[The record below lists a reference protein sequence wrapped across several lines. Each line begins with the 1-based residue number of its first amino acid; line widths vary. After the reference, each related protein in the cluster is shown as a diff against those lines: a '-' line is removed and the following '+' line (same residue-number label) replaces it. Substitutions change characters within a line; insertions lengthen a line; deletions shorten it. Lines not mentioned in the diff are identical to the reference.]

1 MSNTVETFIL
11 GSGGIPDW
19 VKSYMSNGV
28 IQKIENEDGVFY
40 RINSP
45 TGMKKASVGDV
56 VVRTRSGVN
65 LVPADKA
72 EKYKMVANV
81 PHIDVKVDE
90 AKDDEE

>member
-19 VKSYMSNGV
+19 VMSYMSNGV
-28 IQKIENEDGVFY
+28 IQKIENEDGVYY

-45 TGMKKASVGDV
+45 VGVKKAQVGDV
-56 VVRTRSGVN
+56 IVKTRSGVS